1 MGREK
6 YMTTKTY
13 AILDP
18 HANGPAEDIQNGGTV
33 LTCAV
38 DASDIHRL
46 TRATEGFSS
55 GQHYFEGTLYG
66 EGDIALLASFG
77 IVTALHPL
85 SMYVGESAEGYGYK
99 AGDGDI
105 WNNNAS
111 IATVANTAKKV
122 TLGCLLDADAG
133 TVTFFVNNTA
143 VATLAITASQ
153 TWYPAFGIGCTVAGD
168 ISWYAQFGA
177 NDFAFPQPGTP
188 AWFTETTGLGT
199 LFVCDQAGFITT
211 NADTPANRPY
221 DPAILN
227 SDQFSIARKV
237 DVWPWAAQNSGA
249 TYGDLSLDNQTG
261 KFDHLLSADVRNAR
275 VVFRLVPVSST
286 TNRGRYSDSF
296 VVGTALIDQVS
307 TDTEAKLKISFQ
319 DPLVQLQR
327 QLQTKKF
334 PPYVDEGAAQRPV
347 PITMGACRN
356 VQPVLTDE
364 EERTYVWNDSPITN
378 IAVLR
383 EQGDPLDPY
392 GNPPDYVPTADFAGV
407 VLQVEP
413 PGVVAGDVSNVG
425 QQYIIPGASDVLAGA
440 GLFTTWPNPAT
451 PPPGWTDG
459 GSGTLQRQD
468 IATFGAPQDYVA
480 ALFSTDNWNPLVS
493 KFGKYI
499 KSPTAILPAG
509 KNVNIT
515 IKLWRCTG
523 EPPPIGNR
531 SYGLVLASALDDTA
545 ASSITPLHQPLQQPL
560 FFGDDAYTLSY
571 AVPAGAD
578 RFLYC
583 AAAAASNA
591 FNSGGVGQC
600 VAYIYGIKVE
610 VLADSV
616 PDRPLQGI
624 TLTDYQKNAI
634 ETRAGLTAADWVQ
647 ADTELI
653 DTRTGYTYG
662 NHTDDPIKIED
673 WMREPLDS
681 SCSGMCSDHL
691 GRARFR
697 QLIAPE
703 TVADGDLAM
712 ELVAGQIQWPVNVSI
727 DRADGL
733 TTSAGVRKNNYQ
745 YQTSDFVSD
754 TNATTGISQALR
766 WQFMR
771 AAQFLLTS
779 TAPLNSFYDFA
790 NTAEPLITL
799 LDDVTQG
806 QSEINRVN
814 AFYTGT
820 RAMYTINLLSD
831 EIDIQAFAELL
842 FGDVVRVT
850 YPRYGLDAGKKLFVV
865 DTSFKPA
872 DLSMQLVLWG

>member
-1 MGREK
+1 
-6 YMTTKTY
+6 MTTKTY

-38 DASDIHRL
+38 DASDIHRM

-55 GQHYFEGTLYG
+55 GLHYFEGTAYG
-66 EGDIALLASFG
+66 EGDIALLTSFG

-85 SMYVGESAEGYGYK
+85 SMYVGQSAEGYGFK

-111 IATVANTAKKV
+111 VATVTNTAKKV
-122 TLGCLLDADAG
+122 TLGCLLDADAD
-133 TVTFFVNNTA
+133 TVTFFVNNTQ
-143 VATLAITASQ
+143 VAIISITSGQ
-153 TWYPAFGIGCTVAGD
+153 TWYPAFGIGCAVAGD
-168 ISWYAQFGA
+168 ISWFAQFGA
-177 NDFAFPQPGTP
+177 NDFVFPQPSAP

-199 LFVCDQAGFITT
+199 LFVCDQSGFLTT
-211 NADTPANRPY
+211 PDDVPANRPY
-221 DPAILN
+221 NPRILN

-249 TYGDLSLDNQTG
+249 TYGDLSLDNQDG
-261 KFDHLLSADVRNAR
+261 LYDGLLSADVRNAR

-296 VVGTALIDQVS
+296 VVGTALVDQVS

-356 VQPVLTDE
+356 VQPVLIDQ

-383 EQGDPLDPY
+383 EQGDPLDPH
-392 GNPPDYVPTADFAGV
+392 GNPPDYVPTSDFAGV

-440 GLFTTWPNPAT
+440 GLFTTWPNPAN
-451 PPPGWTDG
+451 PPPGWTNG
-459 GSGTLQRQD
+459 GVGTTQRQD
-468 IATFGAPQDYVA
+468 IATQGAPQDYVC
-480 ALFSTDNWNPLVS
+480 ALFSTDNWNPLVG
-493 KFGKYI
+493 KFGRYI

-560 FFGDDAYTLSY
+560 YFGDDAYTLSY

-591 FNSGGVGQC
+591 FFSGGVGQC
-600 VAYIYGIKVE
+600 VAYIYGILVE

-624 TLTDYQKNAI
+624 TLTDYEKNAI
-634 ETRAGLTAADWVQ
+634 EVRAGLTAADWVEQ
-647 ADTELI
+647 DCRDI
-653 DTRTGYTYG
+653 DARTGYTYG
-662 NHTDDPIKIED
+662 NHTDDPVKIED
-673 WMREPLDS
+673 WMRAPLDS
-681 SCSGMCSDHL
+681 SCSGLCSDHL

-697 QLIAPE
+697 QTIAPE
-703 TVADGDLAM
+703 TVDDGDLAM
-712 ELVAGQIQWPVNVSI
+712 ELQAFQIQWPVNVAI

-733 TTSAGVRKNNYQ
+733 TTSAGVRKNYYQ
-745 YQTSDFVSD
+745 YQDSDFVTD

-766 WQFMR
+766 WQFKR

-790 NTAEPLITL
+790 NSADPLITL

-806 QSEINRVN
+806 QTEINRVN
-814 AFYTGT
+814 AFYEGT
-820 RAMYTINLLSD
+820 RAFYTLNLYSN

-842 FGDVVRVT
+842 FGDVVRVI
-850 YPRYGLDAGKKLFVV
+850 YPRYGLKAGKKLLVV
-865 DTSFKPA
+865 DTTFKPA